1 MKCDGQTLHYTT
13 NVQRGAILNATKGVV
28 VMDKTKEQ
36 GYLAH
41 VAAAIEQRMEELE
54 STLESNKQS
63 YRSMQKYTVDYK
75 NELDKYEVYNF
86 HQNMNYIDK
95 RSVLETGVL
104 KKLAYQKEVPYFAK
118 IGFQFAGE
126 NEQED
131 FYIGRFGFA
140 DDYEEQLVYD
150 WRAPIS
156 SLYYDFTLGSAF
168 YESFGKTFPGELK
181 QKRQY
186 EIENQTLKWMVDTE
200 ESLNDD
206 FLLKEL
212 GRNTTNEMKTII
224 HTIQKEQNEV
234 IRDTRT
240 KNLIIQGVAGS
251 GKTSIALHRMAYLLY
266 RQRETLTS
274 EQVLIL
280 SPNRVFSDYIATVLP
295 ELGEEELQQVD
306 ITTLGKRFIDEKLQ
320 VSSRQEEV
328 AELLER
334 PSSDKGVNF
343 SYKRSTEFF
352 ELAKAHLEKLK
363 ERFYI
368 DDLELSET
376 LKIEK
381 SVIQSV
387 IEQCR
392 ETALLPLLK
401 ELSSA
406 LSNTVN
412 SKRSSTVSMLEKII
426 EQKLKQRL
434 DIKNSLQEYKGFLKQ
449 FPLEYQASTKRSFLF
464 YCDLFPFLF
473 FKLGIEGIEPM
484 MAIKHLVIDEMQDY
498 SLLQLYVLN
507 QLFPND
513 KTICGDV
520 NQNIAEENAAFLNK
534 LQNQLPKSRL
544 AAFNMSYRSSYE
556 IIEFAKSFTTNQQI
570 TVVKRHGKPV
580 NIQTITTSEEKISK
594 LTAAIADFLTG
605 DHKSCGI
612 ICQSW
617 EEVEALER
625 QLSDYSL
632 SKFSEGTSKMAEG
645 VILTTVQFAK
655 GLEFDEVI
663 LPDITQKQLT
673 KKSNVIYTSCSRAL
687 HGLTVLVKSSE

>member
-1 MKCDGQTLHYTT
+1 
-13 NVQRGAILNATKGVV
+13 
-28 VMDKTKEQ
+28 MDKTKEQ
-36 GYLAH
+36 KYLAH

-54 STLESNKQS
+54 STIESNEQS

-234 IRDTRT
+234 IRDTQT

-306 ITTLGKRFIDEKLQ
+306 ITTLGKRFIEEKLQ

-334 PSSDKGVNF
+334 PLSDKGLNF

-392 ETALLPLLK
+392 ETALFPLVK
-401 ELSSA
+401 EVSSA

-412 SKRSSTVSMLEKII
+412 SKRSSKVSMLEKII

-449 FPLEYQASTKRSFLF
+449 FPLKYQASTKRSFLF

-520 NQNIAEENAAFLNK
+520 NQNIAEENAAFLNE

-556 IIEFAKSFTTNQQI
+556 IIEFAKNFTTNQQI
-570 TVVKRHGKPV
+570 TAVKRHGKPV

-594 LTAAIADFLTG
+594 LTAAIADFLTS

-632 SKFSEGTSKMAEG
+632 SKFSEGTSKMTEG

-663 LPDITQKQLT
+663 LPDITKKQLT
-673 KKSNVIYTSCSRAL
+673 KKSNAIYTSCSRAL
-687 HGLTVLVKSSE
+687 HGLTVLVTSGE